1 MNRLLQEKWPWI
13 EGTHGMR
20 TQLIDILTD
29 ADLAFSPGG
38 QNVTLGALIREM
50 AETEYSYIQSLKT
63 LKQDWSSSN
72 TDADLATSLDR
83 IKARYQALD
92 DEMKATISAFSD
104 EDVAKT
110 VDRGGGFSMPLDLQL
125 DVYLQALL
133 IFFGKA
139 TIYLRAMNKSYPVQ
153 IQEWIG

>member
-13 EGTHGMR
+13 EGTHDMR
-20 TQLIDILTD
+20 TQLIDILAD

-63 LKQDWSSSN
+63 FKQDWSSSN
-72 TDADLATSLDR
+72 IDADLETSLDR
-83 IKARYQALD
+83 IKAKYQSLD
-92 DEMKATISAFSD
+92 DEMKVTISGLSD
-104 EDVAKT
+104 EDITKT

-139 TIYLRAMNKSYPVQ
+139 TVYLRAMNRAYPAQ

>member
-13 EGTHGMR
+13 EGSHAMR

-38 QNVTLGALIREM
+38 QNIALGALIREM

-63 LKQDWSSSN
+63 LKQDWLSPN
-72 TDADLATSLDR
+72 TDADLETSLDR
-83 IKARYQALD
+83 IKAQYQALD
-92 DEMKATISAFSD
+92 EEMKAAISALSD
-104 EDVAKT
+104 EDIAKT

-133 IFFGKA
+133 IFLGKA
-139 TIYLRAMNKSYPVQ
+139 TVYLRAMNKPYSAQ

>member
-13 EGTHGMR
+13 EGTHSMR

-38 QNVTLGALIREM
+38 QNVNLGALIREM

-72 TDADLATSLDR
+72 TDADLENSLDR
-83 IKARYQALD
+83 IKAKYQALD
-92 DEMKATISAFSD
+92 EEMKATISALSD
-104 EDVAKT
+104 ENIAKT

-139 TIYLRAMNKSYPVQ
+139 TIYLRAMNRAYPVQ